1 MTGTAAADPA
11 ADGAGAQA
19 PATVVPPGMRS
30 GRWNSSD
37 RAQLEDAVSVAR
49 LFGASCVRVI
59 RPGYATIEVDLKHEK
74 AAGDR
79 ESVKAAERSY
89 IERTAP
95 KEKELTDEQ
104 LAAKAAARK
113 AKKTRQRER
122 RAKEAERAASEAER
136 AERPRAQLRA
146 NIEYVM
152 EGLRSAAVRA
162 RSQAGSKTRVTYSL
176 PPERDDGYR
185 RGPSVMCATVP
196 QGTVATT
203 VAQDWLANELAEYGV
218 LLEELLQLLGP
229 HASRCS
235 RGRGGGRLARLGLL
249 GRLRR
254 RLRFPFAAR
263 GVLRAPPLFEEA
275 DQRGFFLPSRSRD
288 AALVAH
294 LLQATLH

>member
-1 MTGTAAADPA
+1 MAPVAMTGTAAADPV

-37 RAQLEDAVSVAR
+37 KAQLEDAVGVAR

-95 KEKELTDEQ
+95 KKKELTDEQ
-104 LAAKAAARK
+104 LAAKAASRK
-113 AKKTRQRER
+113 AKKNRQKER
-122 RAKEAERAASEAER
+122 RAKEAGERAAASEAER

-152 EGLRSAAVRA
+152 DGLRSAAARA

-185 RGPSVMCATVP
+185 RGPSVVCATVP

-203 VAQDWLANELAEYGV
+203 VASDWLANELAEHG
-218 LLEELLQLLGP
+218 EI
-229 HASRCS
+229 
-235 RGRGGGRLARLGLL
+235 
-249 GRLRR
+249 
-254 RLRFPFAAR
+254 
-263 GVLRAPPLFEEA
+263 
-275 DQRGFFLPSRSRD
+275 D
-288 AALVAH
+288 AACRDKYVMH
-294 LLQATLH
+294 LMTAAGASAPADAVFRFTAGEAMQTSRPTSASGEDDDEDADRSEEYSDDGRVSD